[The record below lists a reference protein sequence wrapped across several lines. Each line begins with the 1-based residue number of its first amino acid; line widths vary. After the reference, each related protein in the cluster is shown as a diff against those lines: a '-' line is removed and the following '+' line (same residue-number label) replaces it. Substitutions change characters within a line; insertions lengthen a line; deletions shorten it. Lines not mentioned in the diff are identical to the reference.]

1 MRSNF
6 LLGEIIITV
15 AVRKLLG
22 REPMDLIAR
31 HAIGE
36 TGNITLAEAEANLK
50 GYKEADV
57 IMSRYAADPTDPDKG
72 NVLVITEPSWGK
84 TTVKLETEK

>member
-1 MRSNF
+1 MRSHF
-6 LLGEIIITV
+6 LLGEIVVTS
-15 AVRKLLG
+15 AAKRLLG
-22 REPMDLIAR
+22 REPFDLIAR

-36 TGNITLAEAEANLK
+36 TGNITMEEAQANVK

-57 IMSRYAADPTDPDKG
+57 IMSRYAVDPTDPSKG
-72 NVLVITEPSWGK
+72 NVLVITAPSWGT